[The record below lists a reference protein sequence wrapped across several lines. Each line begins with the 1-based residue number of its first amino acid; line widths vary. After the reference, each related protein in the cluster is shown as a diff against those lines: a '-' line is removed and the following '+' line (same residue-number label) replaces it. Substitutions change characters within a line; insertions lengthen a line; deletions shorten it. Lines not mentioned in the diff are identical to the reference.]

1 MLRLTTILVT
11 ILLSFSNLCS
21 QSKTQDSTQETTPNT
36 SYMTKSPN
44 GALWRS
50 VIPGWGQLYNE
61 EYWKAPILFG
71 SAVGLG
77 SLIIYFNS
85 EYLSYSDQ
93 LEQAT
98 MKGSKIP
105 IESADDLS
113 DTYFPI
119 KKNNLTDFEIK
130 QLEGNKESFRDSR
143 DMMAFYLLGVYII
156 SAVDA
161 YVGAHLYDFNVD
173 DNIGYNVGVNGA
185 GIPEIYF
192 SYSF

>member
-21 QSKTQDSTQETTPNT
+21 QSETQDSTQETTPNT
-36 SYMTKSPN
+36 SYMSKSPS

-77 SLIIYFNS
+77 SLIVYFNS

-161 YVGAHLYDFNVD
+161 YVGAHLYDFDVD

>member
-21 QSKTQDSTQETTPNT
+21 QSETQDSTQETTPNT
-36 SYMTKSPN
+36 SYMSKSPSV
-44 GALWRS
+44 ALWRS

-77 SLIIYFNS
+77 SLIVYFNS

>member
-1 MLRLTTILVT
+1 MLRLTTILVV
-11 ILLSFSNLCS
+11 ILLSFFNLFS
-21 QSKTQDSTQETTPNT
+21 QSESQDSIQKPIPNT
-36 SYMTKSPN
+36 TYMTKSPT

-105 IESADDLS
+105 IESTEDLS

-119 KKNNLTDFEIK
+119 KKNNLTDFEIR
-130 QLEGNKESFRDSR
+130 QLDGNKESFRDSR

-161 YVGAHLYDFNVD
+161 YVGAHLYDFDVD
-173 DNIGYNVGVNGA
+173 DNIGYNVGLNGA